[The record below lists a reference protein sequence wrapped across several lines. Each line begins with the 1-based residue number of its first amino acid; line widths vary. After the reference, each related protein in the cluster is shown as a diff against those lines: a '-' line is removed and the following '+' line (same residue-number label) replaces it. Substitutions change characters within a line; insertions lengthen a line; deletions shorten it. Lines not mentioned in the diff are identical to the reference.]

1 LPKKAG
7 MAELEKTIGVK
18 EPMPGVVYPPQ
29 DRLRT
34 YVSAGEL
41 PQTTLA
47 EALMKSFGRNTD
59 RIALYTPE
67 GRISYGELDDITT
80 RFAGAL
86 LSIGLRPLDRVM
98 FQLSNCKEVVYALV
112 GCFKAGLI
120 PVCTLAPHRERE
132 IGYLGCHVDAR
143 AHIVQGD
150 DSRFD
155 FESFAIGM
163 QAKIPTVGHV
173 ISVRGRPRPET
184 LRLEDMVAGAP
195 PDASRKAVESVPRDP
210 YQVGIFQLSG
220 GTTNVPKVIPR
231 MQNDYLLNATLTVNW
246 LGYRDTDVMFMPMPM
261 IHNACMICFLL
272 PTLLTGA
279 AYNIPADMTPEAWGD
294 ALTRAPPTWIGL
306 IRALLPRLEAVIDR
320 KLSSIES
327 VRAFWCPDAART
339 VREKYQRPA
348 YAMFGMSEGMNMYTR
363 AEDPIE
369 VLDWAVGRPISRF
382 DEARLVQ
389 PGTEI
394 DVGPGEIGEFICRGP
409 YTLSGYYNAPD
420 RNREAFTRDGFYRT
434 GDLLT
439 SRLVNG
445 ERVYAFAGRTKDVIS
460 RGQEKIN
467 CEEVEIAV
475 STHAAVSGCAV
486 VGMPDPVLGDRVCV
500 YLVLKHGHGQ
510 PTVQDLALHMRELG
524 MAKFKWPER
533 VEVLDALPLTN
544 VGKLDKAPLRE
555 RIRRQVEAEAA
566 SKNARSD
573 RGGRSPA

>member
-1 LPKKAG
+1 
-7 MAELEKTIGVK
+7 
-18 EPMPGVVYPPQ
+18 
-29 DRLRT
+29 
-34 YVSAGEL
+34 
-41 PQTTLA
+41 
-47 EALMKSFGRNTD
+47 
-59 RIALYTPE
+59 
-67 GRISYGELDDITT
+67 
-80 RFAGAL
+80 
-86 LSIGLRPLDRVM
+86 
-98 FQLSNCKEVVYALV
+98 VVYALI

-132 IGYLGCHVDAR
+132 IEYLGCHVDAR

-150 DSRFD
+150 DAKFD
-155 FESFAIGM
+155 FESFAIRM
-163 QAKIPTVGHV
+163 RAKIPTMRHL
-173 ISVRGRPRPET
+173 ISVRGRPRPEI
-184 LRLEDMVAGAP
+184 LRLEDMVAYAAG
-195 PDASRKAVESVPRDP
+195 DASRKAVQSVPRDP

-231 MQNDYLLNATLTVNW
+231 MQNDYLLNAALTVQW
-246 LGYRDTDVMFMPMPM
+246 LGYSESDVMFMPMPM

-279 AYNIPADMTPEAWGD
+279 AYNIPADMTPEAWGE
-294 ALTRAPPTWIGL
+294 ALTRAPPTWLGL
-306 IRALLPRLEAVIDR
+306 IRALLPRLEAVADR
-320 KLSSIES
+320 KLASLDS
-327 VRAFWCPDAART
+327 VKSFWCPDAART
-339 VREKYQRPA
+339 VRERYARPA

-363 AEDPIE
+363 ADDPIE

-394 DVGPGEIGEFICRGP
+394 EVGPGEIGEFICRGP
-409 YTLSGYYNAPD
+409 YTLSGYYNAPE

-439 SRLVNG
+439 SRIFNG

-486 VGMPDPVLGDRVCV
+486 VGAPDPVLGDRVCV
-500 YLVLKHGHGQ
+500 YIVLKHGHSA
-510 PTVQDLALHMRELG
+510 PTVEDLAVHMRELG

-533 VEVLDALPLTN
+533 VEVIEGLPLTN

-555 RIRRQVEAEAA
+555 RIRRQVAAETAA
-566 SKNARSD
+566 KNTRSGQ
-573 RGGRSPA
+573 GGRAPV

>member
-1 LPKKAG
+1 
-7 MAELEKTIGVK
+7 MVQSTMIGVK
-18 EPMPGVVYPPQ
+18 EPMPGVVYPPR
-29 DRLRT
+29 DRLRS
-34 YVSAGEL
+34 YVAAGEL
-41 PQTTLA
+41 PKTTLI
-47 EALMKSFGRNTD
+47 EALMQSFRRHAE
-59 RIALYTPE
+59 RIALHTPE
-67 GRISYGELDDITT
+67 GKISYRELDDVTT

-86 LSIGLRPLDRVM
+86 LALGLQPLDRVM
-98 FQLSNCKEVVYALV
+98 FQLTNCKEAVYALV

-132 IGYLGCHVDAR
+132 IEYLGCHVDAR
-143 AHIVQGD
+143 AHVVQGD
-150 DSRFD
+150 DAKFD
-155 FESFAIGM
+155 FGSFAIRM
-163 QAKIPTVGHV
+163 QGKIPTLRHI
-173 ISVRGRPRPET
+173 ISVRGQVRRGIM
-184 LRLEDMVAGAP
+184 RLEDMVAGA
-195 PDASRKAVESVPRDP
+195 DAESSRRAVESVPRDP

-231 MQNDYLLNATLTVNW
+231 MQNDYLLNAVLTAQW
-246 LGYRDTDVMFMPMPM
+246 LGYSESDVMFMPMPM

-279 AYNIPADMTPEAWGD
+279 AYNISADMTPEAWGE
-294 ALTRAPPTWIGL
+294 ALSRAPPTWIGL
-306 IRALLPRLEAVIDR
+306 IRALLPRLEAVVDR
-320 KLSSIES
+320 KLATLDS
-327 VRAFWCPDAART
+327 VKRFWCPDAART
-339 VREKYQRPA
+339 VREKYGRPT

-363 AEDPIE
+363 ADDPIE

-394 DVGPGEIGEFICRGP
+394 EVGPGEIGEFICRGP
-409 YTLSGYYNAPD
+409 YTLSGYYNSPE

-439 SRLVNG
+439 SRIIDG
-445 ERVYAFAGRTKDVIS
+445 ERIYAFAGRTKDVIS

-486 VGMPDPVLGDRVCV
+486 VGAPDPVLGDRVCV
-500 YLVLKHGHGQ
+500 YIVLKHGHRP
-510 PTVQDLALHMRELG
+510 PTVEDLAVHMQELG

-533 VEVLDALPLTN
+533 VEVIDGLPLTN

-555 RIRRQVEAEAA
+555 RIRREVAAETAA
-566 SKNARSD
+566 EDD
-573 RGGRSPA
+573 RGGHGRRLPL